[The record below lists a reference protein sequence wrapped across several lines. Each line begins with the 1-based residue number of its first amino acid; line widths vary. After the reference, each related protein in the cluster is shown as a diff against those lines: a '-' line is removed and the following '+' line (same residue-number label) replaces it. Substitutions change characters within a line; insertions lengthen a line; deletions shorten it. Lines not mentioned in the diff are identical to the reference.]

1 MMHYSRFL
9 GLVTICLAC
18 CCSNGFAQL
27 TEIAPFD
34 TAAAPHANA
43 GRIFS
48 DAVKENILG
57 NTREAEVLFLRFA
70 EAEPKE
76 PATYYELARI
86 AAKNNQ
92 KDKAL
97 QQIQKAMSLDTGNK
111 WYREFYGNI
120 LADTRK
126 YAEGAEVFS
135 KLARQFKPNED
146 YFLKASLLF
155 ERSGQYKKSVT
166 ELEALLQQRGFDE
179 EVLMQISQIYLKENK
194 LEEAAK
200 TVRRLID
207 AAPREARYHTLL
219 AEMYLNNKQEE
230 KALEVLQAA
239 EKLFPSDVS
248 LQLGFASYYKRKN
261 NNKEYLNYAAKAIT
275 GPELDEDTRLKLL
288 LSYLQDIGSDTVLRN
303 QSVAIVRQVVALHPK
318 NATLHGVLGDLLSLQ
333 GSNKESL
340 NEYKLSL
347 KLDSTNLNT
356 WQQILFSFTAKQD
369 ADSLIVYSEAA
380 LGIFPASAMIYY
392 LNGIGYSNKGNS
404 DKAITSITTAID
416 FQPEDNKALLAEMY
430 SSLADAYHTKKAYA
444 ESDKYFEKALELA
457 PDNATVLNNYAYY
470 LSIRKVRLKDA
481 EKYSSKSLTLK
492 PDEPTFLD
500 TYGWIFY
507 QQGDYQKAVQLIGK
521 AISLEGNNAD
531 ATLYE
536 HLGDAYF
543 KTGAL
548 DKAMDLWNKAATLD
562 PTNNKIQQKIKDRK
576 TDD

>member
-9 GLVTICLAC
+9 GLFTICLAW
-18 CCSNGFAQL
+18 CSNGFAQL

-34 TAAAPHANA
+34 TASAPHANA

-57 NTREAEVLFLRFA
+57 NTREAEVLFMRFA

-76 PATYYELARI
+76 AATYYELARI

-92 KDKAL
+92 KEKAL

-135 KLARQFKPNED
+135 KLARQFKPNDD
-146 YFLKASLLF
+146 YFLKASLLY

-194 LEEAAK
+194 LEEAVK
-200 TVRRLID
+200 TVRRLIV

-230 KALEVLQAA
+230 KAFEVLKAA
-239 EKLFPSDVS
+239 EQLFPADVS
-248 LQLGFASYYKRKN
+248 VQLGFASYYKRKN
-261 NNKEYLNYAAKAIT
+261 NNKEYLDYAAKAIT
-275 GPELDEDTRLKLL
+275 APELDEDTRLKLL

-303 QSVAIVRQVVALHPK
+303 ESVSTVRKVVELHPK

-333 GSNKESL
+333 GANKESL
-340 NEYKLSL
+340 AEYKVSL
-347 KLDSTNLNT
+347 RLDSTNLNT

-369 ADSLIVYSEAA
+369 ADSLIAYSEAA
-380 LGIFPASAMIYY
+380 LGLFPASAMIYY
-392 LNGIGYSNKGNS
+392 LNGIGHSNKGNF
-404 DKAITSITTAID
+404 DKAVSAITTAID
-416 FQPEDNKALLAEMY
+416 FQPEDNKGLLAEMY
-430 SSLADAYHTKKAYA
+430 ASLADAYHSQKDYA
-444 ESDKYFEKALELA
+444 ESDKQFEKALALA

-470 LSIRKVRLKDA
+470 LSVRKVRLKDA
-481 EKYSSKSLTLK
+481 EKYSLKSLTIK